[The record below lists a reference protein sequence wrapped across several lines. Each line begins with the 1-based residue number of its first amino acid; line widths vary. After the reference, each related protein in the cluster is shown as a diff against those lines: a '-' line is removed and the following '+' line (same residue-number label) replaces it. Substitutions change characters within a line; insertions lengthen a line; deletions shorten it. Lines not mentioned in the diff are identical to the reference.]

1 MDKNEGL
8 SMAIAAHV
16 AGFRADDLPASTVH
30 AAKRALLDGM
40 GVMLAASGAS
50 PEVAPF
56 IDYAASQGRGDATI
70 LGTGLRTS
78 AAMAAF
84 ANGAMAHALDFE
96 DAFDPAP
103 CHPDASLLPT
113 LLAVAETGPPVS
125 GNELLAAI
133 AIGCDLVCRIGLSL
147 RREMETGGWYPP
159 PILGAFGAVAAA
171 ARLQRLSPEQV
182 RDAFSLILCQ
192 VTMPGEIKYSRD
204 TVIRAVREAFPA
216 QAAVQASALAQA
228 GVRGF
233 EAPFEGKA
241 GFFRLY
247 AESQY
252 DPMALLDG
260 LGERFWIEQLSFK
273 RWPACRGTHAYI
285 EAAQTLRARHA
296 IDPASIVAIVATGGE
311 VQRMLVE
318 PVNRKQAPTTVI
330 DAKFS
335 IPFTIG
341 SALTDDEVTL
351 ESFEGTALC
360 DERKRGLAGL
370 VRFEQ
375 RPDWG
380 RSQAASGGLSIE
392 LASGVRHEEWIH
404 IAAGDPLRPIDDAA
418 LTAKFKGC
426 AARAAKPLN
435 ATSVERLAAAIWEL
449 DRAGDAAKSLFQE

>member
-1 MDKNEGL
+1 MDGNAGL
-8 SMAIAAHV
+8 SMAIADHV
-16 AGFRADDLPASTVH
+16 AGFRTYDLPASTIH
-30 AAKRALLDGM
+30 AATRVLLDGM

-56 IDYAASQGRGDATI
+56 VDYAIQQGPGGATI
-70 LGTGLRTS
+70 LGTGMRAT

-96 DAFDPAP
+96 DAFDAAP
-103 CHPDASLLPT
+103 CHPNASLLPAV
-113 LLAVAETGPPVS
+113 LAIAETGAPVS
-125 GNELLAAI
+125 GRGLLAAI

-147 RREMETGGWYPP
+147 RREMEAGGWYPP
-159 PILGAFGAVAAA
+159 PILGAFGAVVAA
-171 ARLQRLSPEQV
+171 ARLRNLSAEQV

-247 AESQY
+247 AEGHY
-252 DPMALLDG
+252 DPAVLLDG
-260 LGERFWIEQLSFK
+260 LGERFLIEQLSFK

-285 EAAQTLRARHA
+285 EAAQILRARHA
-296 IDPASIVAIVATGGE
+296 IDPAAITAIVATGGE
-311 VQRMLVE
+311 VQLMLVE
-318 PVNRKQAPTTVI
+318 PAERKRAPATVI

-341 SALTDDEVTL
+341 TALIDDAVTL
-351 ESFEGTALC
+351 DSFEGEALR
-360 DERKRGLAGL
+360 DERKRALAGL

-380 RSQAASGGLSIE
+380 RSRAASGGLSIE
-392 LASGVRHEEWIH
+392 LASGERFEQWID
-404 IAAGDPLRPIDDAA
+404 IAAGDVSRPIDDTA
-418 LTAKFKGC
+418 LTAKFRDC
-426 AARAAKPLN
+426 AARAAKPLD
-435 ATSVERLAAAIWEL
+435 AAGIERLAAAIWSI
-449 DRAGDAAKSLFQE
+449 DGAGDAAKSLFPE